1 MKGISS
7 YHEREH
13 SPDEYLRTSSNK
25 EGSVLKKEKLIFIV
39 LVLFGAALGVRWIA
53 IIQTQVIANDAILYI
68 KAAKLYSEGA
78 YAEGFNAFPRST
90 FPLFIAFTQRFVG
103 DWVRAGQWVCTF
115 FGALAVIPFY
125 FLARRIFSEKI
136 AIVSSIFYI
145 VCPSL
150 VQNSAE
156 VLRDVPFIFFYIAAL
171 WIGYEGICEKRAWM
185 VGLAGFFILLCAS
198 LKDYGL
204 MLFVS
209 LLLFLCWF
217 VIKRQIT
224 VRKALILCSAF
235 LASAIIILTL
245 FGLVLDYRRY
255 NMHAPVVLRA
265 KGALTG
271 MTHQR
276 AAMSKLEDEIERS
289 ELSTQGKRL
298 LDLAIHHRFALYFFN
313 IISKTVNAFNI
324 ILFVLFIFGLMK
336 RRLVPY
342 RMDEFLLFAIYAT
355 YIPLFLIFI
364 SSFVYLQT
372 KNTFP
377 LLVPSLIWSGVG
389 FEEFIERSKRLMKK
403 CPLAL
408 KEWGFKRVNLLIL
421 ILIIIIML
429 SVGLA
434 PKRRDK
440 LELREIGLWLKNNGY
455 SNSIIFGGDK
465 LARLAF
471 YAESEFIPLPKGTY
485 EDIIRFARERK
496 VSLLVIDKGAMD
508 RLSPHF
514 FEKVTSKD
522 LQPIDITGIKASK
535 YPILVFR
542 IID

>member
-1 MKGISS
+1 
-7 YHEREH
+7 
-13 SPDEYLRTSSNK
+13 
-25 EGSVLKKEKLIFIV
+25 LKKKKLIFV
-39 LVLFGAALGVRWIA
+39 VFVLFGAALGVRWIA
-53 IIQTQVIANDAILYI
+53 SIQTQVIANDAIVYI
-68 KAAKLYSEGA
+68 KAAKLYSAGA

-90 FPLFIAFTQRFVG
+90 FPLFIAFAQRLVG
-103 DWVRAGQWVCTF
+103 DWVRAGQWVSTF

-150 VQNSAE
+150 VQDSAE

-171 WIGYEGICEKRAWM
+171 WLGYEGICEKRAWV
-185 VGLAGFFILLCAS
+185 VGLAGFLILLCAS

-217 VIKRQIT
+217 AIKRQIT

-265 KGALTG
+265 KSALTG
-271 MTHQR
+271 MTHQK

-313 IISKTVNAFNI
+313 IISKTVHAFSI
-324 ILFVLFIFGLMK
+324 ILFVLFIFGLIK
-336 RRLVPY
+336 RYIVPY
-342 RMDEFLLFAIYAT
+342 RSHEFLLLTLYIA
-355 YIPLFLIFI
+355 YIPLFFLLLNFA
-364 SSFVYLQT
+364 VYLQT

-377 LLVPSLIWSGVG
+377 ILVPSLIWSGVG
-389 FEEFIERSKRLMKK
+389 FEEFVERVKRWSQKRSF
-403 CPLAL
+403 PL
-408 KEWGFKRVNLLIL
+408 KEWSLRHTGLLMIIL
-421 ILIIIIML
+421 ITIVML
-429 SVGLA
+429 SMALG
-434 PKRRDK
+434 PHREDK
-440 LELREIGLWLKNNGY
+440 LGLKEIGLWLKNNGY
-455 SNSIIFGGDK
+455 ANSIILGRAE
-465 LARLAF
+465 LMRLAF
-471 YAESEFIPLPKGTY
+471 YADSEFIPVPKGSY
-485 EDIIRFARERK
+485 EDIVRFAREK
-496 VSLLVIDKGAMD
+496 KASLLVVDKKVMD
-508 RLSPHF
+508 RLSPNF
-514 FEKVTSKD
+514 LAKVTSKD
-522 LQPIDITGIKASK
+522 LLPIHVGGIKTSK
-535 YPILVFR
+535 DPIMVFR
-542 IID
+542 VLD